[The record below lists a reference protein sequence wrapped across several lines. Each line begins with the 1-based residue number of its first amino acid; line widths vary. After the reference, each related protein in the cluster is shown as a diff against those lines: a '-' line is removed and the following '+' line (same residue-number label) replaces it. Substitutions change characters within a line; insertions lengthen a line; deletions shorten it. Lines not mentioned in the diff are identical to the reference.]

1 MTRFALIGAG
11 GLGGPI
17 AYALAAAG
25 AELTVCDFDRVE
37 LSNLQRQIQFSMAD
51 IGRNKADAL
60 ADELRR
66 RGHDTSSLR
75 LIDDRFDDDTADAV
89 LADADVVIDG
99 TDDFATKF
107 RVCDHAVARG
117 LPYVIGGVLRYTG
130 QVFSAYPGAGGC
142 YRCLFEEPP
151 GDDAPTCADAGVLGA
166 VVAVIGAVA
175 ARAALELAAGP
186 RASSLRVFDDF
197 RSDRAPRTV
206 RFEPRPGCAT
216 CDPSASVSAK
226 EAVL

>member
-37 LSNLQRQIQFSMAD
+37 LSNLQRQIQFTTTD
-51 IGRNKADAL
+51 IGRPKVDAL
-60 ADELRR
+60 ADELAR
-66 RGHDTSSLR
+66 RGHDTSTLR
-75 LIDDRFDDDTADAV
+75 PIADRFDDDTAAAV
-89 LADADVVIDG
+89 LDGADVVIDG

-107 RVCDHAVARG
+107 RTCDQSVSRG
-117 LPYVIGGVLRYTG
+117 VPYVIGGVLRYAG
-130 QVFSAYPGAGGC
+130 QVFAARPGTGGC

-151 GDDAPTCADAGVLGA
+151 DDDAPTCADAGVLGA
-166 VVAVIGAVA
+166 VVGVIGGVA
-175 ARAALELAAGP
+175 ARAALALAAGG
-186 RASSLRVFDDF
+186 RDTSLRIFDDF

-216 CDPSASVSAK
+216 CDPKASVSAK